1 MKKILPFLLF
11 CLIVNSSFARR
22 IDAGTHFSDKKNVYY
37 TLDHSDYLREWSI
50 SPEVNPDIL
59 RIYCDKPIIVT
70 FFLKSEEFE
79 FTVNQNDT
87 INFAIILKGKDTAY
101 TQVIGVKEI
110 PNTIKT
116 EDKLYHLSRLWSE
129 AKYNFVNIDQI
140 RFDWDSLYYAY
151 IPQIMKSE
159 NDYAYFRLLKKFY
172 ASLNDGHTEVGKPS
186 SLSVYCDYI
195 PITISAFDKQL
206 YITGFSK
213 NSSIDSS
220 FLGAKIIEIEQIPTL
235 QYIDEEVLPYISA
248 STEQSKWMQVPAV
261 LGYDLRIKKFN
272 ALVLKKSGEKVSI
285 SISRNGEATR
295 TKEEGESL
303 VPPKNISWD
312 LVQLEWLQDSILHL
326 SINGFYPEEIVIP
339 QLKQMEPQI
348 LKAKRLIIDLRG
360 NGGGTTGVAWVL
372 QSYLTKGN
380 FLINYAWQTRIND
393 GVRRANGNWIEE
405 CQDFYMDRAYRTE
418 KGDTIPISDTII
430 RWTMPTVILIGEYT
444 FSAAEDFLVNIYEVP
459 DRPLLIGSE
468 SGGSTGSPLVIENL
482 PLDSRARVCTRRI
495 LYPYS
500 LKPFVN
506 KGVTPDIIVET
517 SFEDF
522 CSGKDIV
529 LQKGIETVSKISKL
543 AN

>member
-1 MKKILPFLLF
+1 MKKILSFLLI
-11 CLIVNSSFARR
+11 CLIVTSSFARK
-22 IDAGTHFSDKKNVYY
+22 IDAGTFYSEKSRVYY
-37 TLDHSDYLREWSI
+37 TFDHSDYLREWNI
-50 SPEVNPDIL
+50 SPETNPDIL
-59 RIYCDKPIIVT
+59 YIFCDKPITVT
-70 FFLKSEEFE
+70 FILKSKEVDFK
-79 FTVNQNDT
+79 VNVHDT
-87 INFAIILKGKDTAY
+87 ICFSFIKGKDTAF
-101 TQVIGVKEI
+101 TQIIGVKDI

-116 EDKLYHLSRLWSE
+116 EDKLFHLSRLWSE

-140 RFDWDSLYYAY
+140 HFNWDSLYHAY
-151 IPQIMKSE
+151 IPLVIKTE
-159 NDYAYFRLLKKFY
+159 NDFEYYKLLKRFY
-172 ASLNDGHTEVGKPS
+172 ASLNDGHTEVSRPS
-186 SLSVYCDYI
+186 SLSVFCDYI
-195 PITISAFDKQL
+195 PVTISVFDKQL
-206 YITGFSK
+206 YITGSSK
-213 NSSIDSS
+213 NSLLDST
-220 FLGAKIIEIEQIPTL
+220 FLGAKIIEIEKKPTL
-235 QYIDEEVLPYISA
+235 QYIEEEVLPYISA
-248 STEQSKWMQVPAV
+248 STEQSKWMQVPSV
-261 LGYDLRIKKFN
+261 LGYDLRMKKFN

-285 SISRNGEATR
+285 SIFRNGEATR
-295 TKEEGESL
+295 TNDEVLTL
-303 VPPKNISWD
+303 VPSKKISWD
-312 LVQLEWLQDSILHL
+312 LVQLEWLQDTVLHL

-339 QLKQMEPQI
+339 QLKQLEPQI

-380 FLINYAWQTRIND
+380 FLVNYAWQTRIND
-393 GVRRANGNWIEE
+393 GVRKANGNWIEE
-405 CQDFYMDRAYRTE
+405 YQDFYLDKAYRTE

-459 DRPLLIGSE
+459 GRPLLIGSE

-506 KGVTPDIIVET
+506 KGVTPDIIIKA

-529 LQKGIETVSKISKL
+529 LQKGIETVCKISKL
-543 AN
+543 VN